1 MTITFNNTDSA
12 VRSHTIKIKATGEVN
27 GEYREYNID
36 CSIWNGFDG
45 ASTSSL
51 VISPSQT
58 KEVIFGTSEG
68 LFDKFREA
76 GKNNL
81 IYINA
86 VVVNKNT
93 KSENTISSIRIMI
106 N

>member
-1 MTITFNNTDSA
+1 MNRHYLLLKLCWMYF
-12 VRSHTIKIKATGEVN
+12 
-27 GEYREYNID
+27 
-36 CSIWNGFDG
+36 
-45 ASTSSL
+45 
-51 VISPSQT
+51 
-58 KEVIFGTSEG
+58 
-68 LFDKFREA
+68 LF
-76 GKNNL
+76 NNL